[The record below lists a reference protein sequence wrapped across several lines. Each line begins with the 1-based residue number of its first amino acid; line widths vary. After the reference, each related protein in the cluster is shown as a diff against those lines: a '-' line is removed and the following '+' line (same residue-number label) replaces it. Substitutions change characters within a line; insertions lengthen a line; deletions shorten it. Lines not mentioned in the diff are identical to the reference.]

1 MIKTKLISA
10 FPGTGKSH
18 YYRNNSDGKIIL
30 DSDSSLFS
38 WARDSLYN
46 KIRNP
51 RFPENYINHIKENLG
66 KADIIFIS
74 SHKEVRDALVK
85 ENLDFYLIYPER
97 GNKQEY
103 VERYIQRASSAPF
116 IGLLQREWDNWI
128 TELEEQNNC
137 THIEL
142 KSNEYITDI
151 LTKNVI

>member
-1 MIKTKLISA
+1 MKTKLISA

-18 YYRNNSDGKIIL
+18 YYRNKSKDEIIL

-38 WARDSLYN
+38 WARDSQQN

-51 RFPENYINHIKENLG
+51 QFPSNYIKHIKENLG
-66 KADIIFIS
+66 KSDVIFIS

-85 ENLDFYLIYPER
+85 ENLDFTLVYPER

-103 VERYIQRASSAPF
+103 VERYIQRDSPQPF
-116 IGLLQREWDNWI
+116 IDLLKREWDNWI
-128 TELEEQNNC
+128 TELEEQENC

-151 LTKNVI
+151 LTKYVI